1 MTIII
6 VILLIISVFILRM
19 KHRNQDV
26 SFWEDLFRIIALK
39 VTDYFCKGTPTKVV
53 MLFLRIVAGMYSAT
67 AIAYPLIRAG
77 VNMSGEK
84 NFWDCYVEFQWDSV
98 SEIVTYT
105 FLGCVTIV
113 VVIYLLMCKNED
125 KIVEF
130 FRKVFNRFDHIDETL
145 DNINS
150 QTDKVDDKID
160 VLLSKID
167 GFGSS
172 VIKHLL
178 PELRESIN
186 SLKMV
191 TAKKYLDTI
200 WREVEIYYNKEYGL
214 QASIMYLMGECAR
227 FIKSADSYS
236 FHKKAYDLMKRG
248 GDSDEFVL
256 EGVIYE
262 SCRKHEYEQAVAYA
276 KELAEVNPVNCWIHI
291 PTLMQ
296 CDDLSKEVDSLSEG
310 VEKMDTLALCI
321 MLGGGKNHDLGVDLN
336 TYSYYELDTITLEN
350 FKLWILDLSVAV
362 TRFCQS
368 FVVLPNVC
376 DMYNSKMKD
385 VHRMTKTFLEQL
397 YKTEIENPIPD
408 SSILYAATG
417 YFSDQS
423 YRWITMLESAEP
435 TEGMKEIYT
444 LMYAII
450 LNDAGKYVEAKR
462 ILQ

>member
-19 KHRNQDV
+19 KHRNKDV
-26 SFWEDLFRIIALK
+26 SFWEDLFRIISLK

-53 MLFLRIVAGMYSAT
+53 MLFLRIVAVMYGSA

-77 VNMSGEK
+77 INISGEK
-84 NFWDCYVEFQWDSV
+84 NYWDLYVEFQWDSV
-98 SEIVTYT
+98 SQIVTYT

-125 KIVEF
+125 KIVGF
-130 FRKVFNRFDHIDETL
+130 FRKVFNRFDRIDETL
-145 DNINS
+145 DNIKS

-178 PELRESIN
+178 PDLRESIN

-227 FIKSADSYS
+227 FTKSADSYS
-236 FHKKAYDLMKRG
+236 LHKKAYDLMKRG
-248 GDSDEFVL
+248 REVDALVL

-262 SCRKHEYEQAVAYA
+262 ACRKHEY
-276 KELAEVNPVNCWIHI
+276 
-291 PTLMQ
+291 
-296 CDDLSKEVDSLSEG
+296 
-310 VEKMDTLALCI
+310 
-321 MLGGGKNHDLGVDLN
+321 
-336 TYSYYELDTITLEN
+336 
-350 FKLWILDLSVAV
+350 
-362 TRFCQS
+362 
-368 FVVLPNVC
+368 
-376 DMYNSKMKD
+376 
-385 VHRMTKTFLEQL
+385 
-397 YKTEIENPIPD
+397 
-408 SSILYAATG
+408 
-417 YFSDQS
+417 
-423 YRWITMLESAEP
+423 
-435 TEGMKEIYT
+435 
-444 LMYAII
+444 
-450 LNDAGKYVEAKR
+450 
-462 ILQ
+462 